1 MGKTLA
7 VWFFGGFFLLSMGNF
22 LLSGSLSGGSTA
34 FAESGGCGA
43 YTAPGVWKRFDCY
56 NLAAIGRTT
65 NHDPF
70 TPSWWLIG
78 GYWQWGLKGP
88 SPSQWHDTNTR
99 HFAHGPT
106 GPKKYQANS
115 GKISGWDQ
123 TDAPDGAWSDSHKTG
138 NDPCPA
144 GFRIPTIKQ
153 WGGVFEN
160 NKLQK
165 VGTWSDPLDSDP
177 TNYRSALFL
186 GDNLMLPAAGGR
198 YRYSGALF
206 GRGYFG
212 HYWSSSEN
220 SSNDAWGLGF
230 YSRVANTNSS
240 LRRYGFSV
248 RCVAE

>member
-88 SPSQWHDTNTR
+88 SSSQWYDTNTS

-106 GPKKYQANS
+106 GPWESQANS
-115 GKISGWDQ
+115 GDISGWGGNE
-123 TDAPDGAWSDSHKTG
+123 APNGAWSDLHKTG

-144 GFRIPTIKQ
+144 GYRVPTRKQ
-153 WGGVFEN
+153 WEGVLEN
-160 NKLQK
+160 NNLRR
-165 VGTWSDPLDSDP
+165 VGSWSSRD
-177 TNYRSALFL
+177 TNYSSALFL
-186 GDNLMLPAAGGR
+186 GDKLMLPAAG
-198 YRYSGALF
+198 YRDGTSGALSN
-206 GRGYFG
+206 RGNAG
-212 HYWSSSEN
+212 LYWSSSEF
-220 SSNDAWGLGF
+220 SSYYAWDLSFASSGAGTYNDVRRDGL
-230 YSRVANTNSS
+230 
-240 LRRYGFSV
+240 SV